1 MSVFVLTASGCGSE
15 VKIAESEIMSAEES
29 TDDPGELSDTQE
41 QEPEETAENEDT
53 AESGTEND
61 GTDDMADGSVTFV
74 TANDTANV
82 RTAPSLDA
90 DILRKL
96 TVGEQ
101 LEYVSVEGEWCKV
114 SIDGGEYFVHTDYL
128 DGLPDT
134 VGAVGDADS
143 GAEEGEGDG
152 SAGEEAGADDA
163 SDTPPVI
170 SAGGRLIAIE
180 AGHQARGNN
189 GKEPLGPG
197 SAEMKTKVAG
207 GTSGCVSG
215 LKEYELTL
223 QVSLKLRDEL
233 TARGYSV
240 LMIRETNDVDI
251 SNAERA
257 ELANNAGAAAF
268 IRIHANG
275 STNSG
280 ANGAMTICQTAGNP
294 YNGALYDRSRQL
306 SADVLD
312 CMVASTGAKREKVWE
327 TDTMTGINW
336 CQVPVTIVE
345 MGYMTNPTEDALMAT
360 DDYQNKIVTG
370 IADGIDLYFT
380 R

>member
-1 MSVFVLTASGCGSE
+1 MTASGCGSMEKTAAPE
-15 VKIAESEIMSAEES
+15 VTSIEEDQDDQGEQSDAE
-29 TDDPGELSDTQE
+29 TDDISDTAD
-41 QEPEETAENEDT
+41 EEDAEDVPASDAAED
-53 AESGTEND
+53 D
-61 GTDDMADGSVTFV
+61 VTYV
-74 TANDTANV
+74 TATDTANV
-82 RTAPSLDA
+82 RTEPSTDS

-96 TVGEQ
+96 AVGEQ
-101 LEYVSVEGEWCKV
+101 LEYVSLEGEWCKV
-114 SIDGGEYFVHTDYL
+114 RIEGNEYFVYTDYL
-128 DGLPDT
+128 EGYP
-134 VGAVGDADS
+134 
-143 GAEEGEGDG
+143 GEGDM
-152 SAGEEAGADDA
+152 ADA
-163 SDTPPVI
+163 SAQDLSEAAEADTLSDEAAEGDTTTVPVPA
-170 SAGGRLIAIE
+170 SGDGRLIAID

-197 SAEMKTKVAG
+197 SSEMKTKVAG

-233 TARGYSV
+233 TARGYNV

-257 ELANNAGAAAF
+257 QVANNAGAAAF

-275 STNSG
+275 SNNSG
-280 ANGAMTICQTAGNP
+280 ANGAMTICQTAANP
-294 YNGALYDRSRQL
+294 YNGALYDKSKLL
-306 SADVLD
+306 SVSVLD
-312 CMVASTGAKREKVWE
+312 SLVASTGAKREKVWE

-370 IADGIDLYFT
+370 IANGIDLYFGQ
-380 R
+380 